1 MKTNPET
8 YFKASGEIIGSAIK
22 SGNLDAVEY
31 TEYLL
36 DLISKQDSTIF
47 LNATK
52 KRALTEAKKAS
63 KRAKNGETLSA
74 LDGVPIA
81 YKDLIDMVGEP
92 TTAASNLLQASPNA
106 TRDAYVVKKATRIW
120 LTLEN

>member
-1 MKTNPET
+1 ML
-8 YFKASGEIIGSAIK
+8 EI
-22 SGNLDAVEY
+22 
-31 TEYLL
+31 EYLL

-106 TRDAYVVKKATRIW
+106 TRDAYVVKKATQAGMVNLGKLN
-120 LTLEN
+120 LTEFAYSGLGLNPTLDNA

>member
-1 MKTNPET
+1 MKKNPEK

-47 LNATK
+47 K
-52 KRALTEAKKAS
+52 Y
-63 KRAKNGETLSA
+63 G
-74 LDGVPIA
+74 
-81 YKDLIDMVGEP
+81 
-92 TTAASNLLQASPNA
+92 SNLSFFLFTN
-106 TRDAYVVKKATRIW
+106 
-120 LTLEN
+120 